1 MNDRELLA
9 DLVAASTIKRIR
21 VLAWRDLEDP
31 EAGGSELHVDQFLR
45 RWAAAGLRIDSRTS
59 AVAGQPSRIH
69 RHGYFSERK
78 GGRYQVF
85 PEAMW
90 RGYRRDR
97 HDFDALVEIWNGIPF
112 FGPIWFRGP
121 RLTLLHHVH
130 KDMWRMSLPE
140 KLAKIGWWIERSVAP
155 IFYRRGI
162 VSTLSNS
169 SANEIRELLGLRNVV
184 VTPVGISEFF
194 SPGTQR
200 SSDPL
205 VVAVGRL
212 VPVKQFDL
220 LIEQFVLV
228 RREVPN
234 AQFVISGEGYLRSDL
249 EQQISAAGASEWIS
263 LPGRISDDQLLD
275 LYRRAWLVTSHS
287 LREGWGMTITEAA
300 ACATPSVVVD
310 IAGHRDAVRNHDSGI
325 LVPEGQPLADEI
337 VRVLHDDA
345 LLAKLRVGALAF
357 AQTLTWDAVA
367 LRLFQLLDERARVL
381 NA

>member
-1 MNDRELLA
+1 
-9 DLVAASTIKRIR
+9 
-21 VLAWRDLEDP
+21 
-31 EAGGSELHVDQFLR
+31 
-45 RWAAAGLRIDSRTS
+45 
-59 AVAGQPSRIH
+59 
-69 RHGYFSERK
+69 
-78 GGRYQVF
+78 
-85 PEAMW
+85 
-90 RGYRRDR
+90 
-97 HDFDALVEIWNGIPF
+97 
-112 FGPIWFRGP
+112 
-121 RLTLLHHVH
+121 
-130 KDMWRMSLPE
+130 MSLPE